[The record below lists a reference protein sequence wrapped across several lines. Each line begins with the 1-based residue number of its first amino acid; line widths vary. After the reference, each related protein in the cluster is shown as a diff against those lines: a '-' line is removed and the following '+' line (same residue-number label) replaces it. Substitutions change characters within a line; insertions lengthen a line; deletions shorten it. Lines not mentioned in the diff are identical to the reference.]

1 MLLPHQ
7 KVSDVIWFHLVNSFR
22 SILDSNQTLYSLIEL
37 NRFCYVFS
45 ISYRTFVH
53 NTLFYRD
60 MNFDDSTQ
68 TTKRMMLSCLTL
80 WMSLKT
86 F

>member
-7 KVSDVIWFHLVNSFR
+7 KVGDVIWFHLVNSFR

-60 MNFDDSTQ
+60 MNKKNDVI
-68 TTKRMMLSCLTL
+68 LSHVVNVFENLLILTF
-80 WMSLKT
+80 S
-86 F
+86 